1 VSALAPGQADLRKEN
16 KGKTAL
22 EIVSSIKVVKRS
34 EPTADGDTLDIK
46 IGWYIGEW
54 NITSTEFRV

>member
-1 VSALAPGQADLRKEN
+1 MSAIATGQADLRKEN
-16 KGKTAL
+16 RGKTAL
-22 EIVSSIKVVKRS
+22 AIVSSIKVLKGS
-34 EPTADGDTLDIK
+34 EPIADGGTLDIK